1 LSEILN
7 EEIESKESGF
17 SRRRVVKGVAWTVPV
32 IVTAVASPAAA
43 ASPGKI
49 DPLLDP
55 NTAIK
60 FVLSTKPG
68 APGQARNGLGPKGF
82 YIHNSGG
89 AATGAITGRI
99 SISSKDSSAP
109 RVGVQILS
117 DGTLDQAGA
126 SDTGFT
132 IAGGVSAGENKLFA
146 LTFNHTEPPKNWVGP
161 KSFELSISFTSPV
174 ALDQRFLGGTLE
186 LR

>member
-1 LSEILN
+1 MN

-17 SRRRVVKGVAWTVPV
+17 SRRRVVKGVAWSVPV

-43 ASPGKI
+43 ASPGQV

-68 APGQARNGLGPKGF
+68 SPGQARNGLGPKGF

-89 AATGAITGRI
+89 APTGAISGRI
-99 SISSKDSSAP
+99 TVTSSDSSAP

-117 DGTLDQAGA
+117 EGVLDQIGA

-132 IAGGVSAGENKLFA
+132 IAGGVGAGVNKFFS
-146 LTFNHTEPPKNWVGP
+146 LTFNHTEPPRNWVGP
-161 KSFELSISFTSPV
+161 KSFELAISFTSPV
-174 ALDQRFLGGTLE
+174 GLDKRFLGGALE